1 MNSSQKPKI
10 LIAISNIA
18 IGGGAEKVAVE
29 LAERLQADNQEV
41 VLLTFYSNTNEHI
54 FSGTRV
60 SGNET
65 TPASVLAKIPR
76 AFSRISFIK
85 RVCREHNI
93 DTVISFL
100 EESNYYCLL
109 SKILLRNRVPMVVSV
124 RLDPRFYN
132 RLYKFFI
139 RHLYPHA
146 TKVVAV
152 TRYVEKVLREEF
164 ALTNTTTIYNPIDR
178 TFIHNQRQQPLPD
191 AWTHLKNEDSLVV
204 SIGRLTRQK
213 GQWHLIRAFT
223 KVVKHKPVARLVI
236 LGDGEYREQ
245 LEALIQRCNLEQHV
259 QLAGKY
265 ANIYSFL
272 TNAKLFAFT
281 SLWEGMPNTVLEAL
295 ASGLPIVATDCDSG
309 PREIIAPEITIDTK
323 VSYPYQATYGT
334 LLAPFDTSSEPV
346 WEAPATVPLSTSEI
360 ALAESILHKLD
371 TAKDVN
377 ALDDKDVRFDP
388 IAIRQEWQAL
398 AKFKI

>member
-1 MNSSQKPKI
+1 MSVSQKPKI

-29 LAERLQADNQEV
+29 LAKQLEADNQEV
-41 VLLTFYSNTNEHI
+41 VLLTFYSDTNEHA
-54 FSGTRV
+54 FSGARV
-60 SGNET
+60 SRNES
-65 TPASVLAKIPR
+65 TPTSVFAKVPR

-85 RVCREHNI
+85 RMCRENKI

-109 SKILLRNRVPMVVSV
+109 SKVLLQNRVPMIVSV

-152 TRYVEKVLREEF
+152 TKYVEKVLRKEF
-164 ALTNTTTIYNPIDR
+164 SLTNTTTIYNPIDQK
-178 TFIHNQRQQPLPD
+178 FINHQLQKPLPED
-191 AWTHLKNEDSLVV
+191 WKHLKNENALVV
-204 SIGRLTRQK
+204 SIGRLTKQK

-223 KVVKHKPVARLVI
+223 KVVQQKPSARLLI
-236 LGDGEYREQ
+236 LGAGEYQES
-245 LEALIQRCNLEQHV
+245 LKELISSCGLTQSV
-259 QLAGKY
+259 QLAGKH
-265 ANIYSFL
+265 ANVYPFL
-272 TNAKLFAFT
+272 ATSKLFVFT

-309 PREIIAPEITIDTK
+309 PREIIAPEITIDSSIT
-323 VSYPYQATYGT
+323 YPYQATYGT
-334 LLAPFDTSSEPV
+334 LLAPFDSSSEPV
-346 WEAPATVPLSTSEI
+346 WENPTVEPLSNKET
-360 ALAESILHKLD
+360 ALAESILQKLD
-371 TAKDVN
+371 TATEN
-377 ALDDKDVRFDP
+377 RLDDQDKRFELVS
-388 IAIRQEWQAL
+388 IRKQWQVL
-398 AKFKI
+398 ANLKL